1 MTTLALRPAPLFTR
15 PVLATV
21 GGHFGAAFAAL
32 CMPPFYA
39 HILQAN
45 FALQAPSLVLAG
57 WYFTLPTLAA
67 ALTSPVW
74 GWLADRIGRRAAL
87 MRAHAGLCLAFIVT
101 GMARTPLEFAFGLT
115 LQGLLGGTFSASN
128 AYLADQLPASR
139 LAAVLGVMQGS
150 ARTALFAGPALVGL
164 LEGHTD
170 LLHLFLYLALLP
182 AVACAVLWWLPD
194 QATHGA
200 PRVGAAQ
207 ALGKGATQVRRASAS
222 QEQCASSVQEQH
234 ARSVQELERHASM
247 PTHCGAPA
255 TVDIAGRDAAPHA
268 ACGISAA
275 ALYWLQALF
284 TIGTALSYPYFV
296 TDLADRLHLG
306 AATAGMLFGLP
317 HAVFLLLAWPLG
329 RRLHFANAAA
339 GLAGYAALTCA
350 GLLLQLLAGGLA
362 WLVAGRLLMGAGM
375 TGACLAINVLAA
387 ATARN
392 DRAGRHFGQLE
403 GANKWGGVA
412 AGLLASALVAPL
424 GYAAPMWLGCTLL
437 ASLFISLKWKLS

>member
-1 MTTLALRPAPLFTR
+1 MTTMTLRRPPMFTR

-39 HILQAN
+39 HILQAS
-45 FALQAPSLVLAG
+45 FAQQAPSLVLAG

-67 ALTSPVW
+67 AVASPVW
-74 GWLADRIGRRAAL
+74 GWLADRIGRRAL
-87 MRAHAGLCLAFIVT
+87 LIRAHAGLCLGFIVT
-101 GMARTPLEFAFGLT
+101 GLARTPLEFALGLT
-115 LQGLLGGTFSASN
+115 VQGLLGGTFSASN
-128 AYLADQLPASR
+128 AFLADLLPASR
-139 LAAVLGVMQGS
+139 LATVLTVMQGS
-150 ARTALFAGPALVGL
+150 ARAALFAGPALVGL
-164 LEGHTD
+164 LEGHVD

-182 AVACAVLWWLPD
+182 GTACALLWLLPE
-194 QATHGA
+194 QAPH
-200 PRVGAAQ
+200 VGAGQ
-207 ALGKGATQVRRASAS
+207 QQRPGAAAITGELRDGTASPGS
-222 QEQCASSVQEQH
+222 
-234 ARSVQELERHASM
+234 
-247 PTHCGAPA
+247 
-255 TVDIAGRDAAPHA
+255 

-339 GLAGYAALTCA
+339 SLAGYTALTCA
-350 GLLLQLLAGGLA
+350 GLLLQLLADGLA
-362 WLVAGRLLMGAGM
+362 WLVTGRLLMGAGM
-375 TGACLAINVLAA
+375 TGACLAINALAA
-387 ATARN
+387 ATVRTG
-392 DRAGRHFGQLE
+392 RAGRHFGQLE

-424 GYAAPMWLGCTLL
+424 GYTAPMWLGCLLL

>member
-1 MTTLALRPAPLFTR
+1 MTTMVLRPAPMLTR

-39 HILQAN
+39 HILQAS
-45 FALQAPSLVLAG
+45 FAQQAPSLVLAG

-67 ALTSPVW
+67 AVASPVW
-74 GWLADRIGRRAAL
+74 GWLADRIGRRVLL
-87 MRAHAGLCLAFIVT
+87 MRAHAGLCLGFIVT
-101 GMARTPLEFAFGLT
+101 GLARTPLEFALGLT

-128 AYLADQLPASR
+128 AFLADLLPASR
-139 LAAVLGVMQGS
+139 LAHVLTVMQGS
-150 ARTALFAGPALVGL
+150 ARAALFAGPALVGL
-164 LEGHTD
+164 LEGHVD

-182 AVACAVLWWLPD
+182 GAACALLWLLPG
-194 QATHGA
+194 QA
-200 PRVGAAQ
+200 PQ
-207 ALGKGATQVRRASAS
+207 AGPAHARRADGPAQGSDTVAG
-222 QEQCASSVQEQH
+222 VPQH
-234 ARSVQELERHASM
+234 GTLPPR
-247 PTHCGAPA
+247 P
-255 TVDIAGRDAAPHA
+255 D
-268 ACGISAA
+268 CGISAA

-296 TDLADRLHLG
+296 TDLAERLHLG

-317 HAVFLLLAWPLG
+317 HAAFLLLAWPLG

-339 GLAGYAALTCA
+339 SLAGYTALTCA
-350 GLLLQLLAGGLA
+350 GLLLQLLAAGLA
-362 WLVAGRLLMGAGM
+362 WLVTGRLLMGAGM
-375 TGACLAINVLAA
+375 TGACLAINALAA
-387 ATARN
+387 ATVGDGRT
-392 DRAGRHFGQLE
+392 GRHFGQLE

-424 GYAAPMWLGCTLL
+424 GYTAPMWLGCALL

>member
-1 MTTLALRPAPLFTR
+1 MTTMTLQRAPMLTR

-39 HILQAN
+39 HILQAS
-45 FALQAPSLVLAG
+45 FAQQAPSLVLAG

-67 ALTSPVW
+67 AIASPVW
-74 GWLADRIGRRAAL
+74 GWLADRIGRRALL
-87 MRAHAGLCLAFIVT
+87 MRAHAGLCLGFIVT
-101 GMARTPLEFAFGLT
+101 GLARTPLEYALGLT
-115 LQGLLGGTFSASN
+115 VQGLLGGTFSASN
-128 AYLADQLPASR
+128 AFLADLLPASR
-139 LAAVLGVMQGS
+139 LATVLTVMQGS
-150 ARTALFAGPALVGL
+150 ARAALFAGPALVGL
-164 LEGHTD
+164 LEGHVD
-170 LLHLFLYLALLP
+170 LLRLFLYLALLP
-182 AVACAVLWWLPD
+182 GAACALLWLLPG
-194 QATHGA
+194 QVAHAATQDRRADGPAHGA
-200 PRVGAAQ
+200 
-207 ALGKGATQVRRASAS
+207 
-222 QEQCASSVQEQH
+222 
-234 ARSVQELERHASM
+234 
-247 PTHCGAPA
+247 A
-255 TVDIAGRDAAPHA
+255 TVTGQLRDGVAPPHT

-275 ALYWLQALF
+275 SLYWLQALF

-339 GLAGYAALTCA
+339 GLAGYTALTCA
-350 GLLLQLLAGGLA
+350 GLLFQLLADGLA
-362 WLVAGRLLMGAGM
+362 WLVTGRLLMGAGM
-375 TGACLAINVLAA
+375 TGACLAINALAA
-387 ATARN
+387 ATVRN
-392 DRAGRHFGQLE
+392 GRAGRHFGQLE

-424 GYAAPMWLGCTLL
+424 GYAAPMWLGCLLL